1 MHPVIPWLAGL
12 HSPVPDLL
20 RVLCSACPSTPHNA
34 IHEKLLARRAGLSP
48 DPAAF
53 RDATTDPVCATTAG
67 AALFTRALAV
77 FRVPCGKWLP
87 VLALSR
93 VDHDHNV
100 RLLPKGSRIKTIGC

>member
-48 DPAAF
+48 DPARFAPI
-53 RDATTDPVCATTAG
+53 TTPSGALLMAVLHQVRTDFCPVANFA
-67 AALFTRALAV
+67 
-77 FRVPCGKWLP
+77 
-87 VLALSR
+87 
-93 VDHDHNV
+93 
-100 RLLPKGSRIKTIGC
+100 